1 MANSGVG
8 QSPSAPDKGCNQPPR
23 FWLCASG
30 FILRVVGLVTK
41 PMCFCQ
47 LHRLPFTLHILHGLY
62 LVDTFRI
69 LGFLFTSSAECS
81 DSPFCSHFHSIFG
94 NPPFPH
100 NPVFG
105 LRHWS
110 QHTYPEASYLALE
123 SCFLSSSFRFSFMA
137 TTGIGTGITRAWEHG
152 KYILAYYNST
162 HHWVWMSWE
171 HLGLF
176 QHVLATSWLVGH
188 SLDTLGSFF
197 SPASTT
203 TPLVGPQIPSQLQ
216 WMAFYYNLDS
226 LCDVLCSHDF
236 GALAASGDIPFDLV
250 THFPAKMSKIPR
262 LLSLPRLLC
271 SDKSQA
277 PSPSHRRLR
286 RLDGYRCT

>member
-1 MANSGVG
+1 MAMPGVG

-23 FWLCASG
+23 FCLCASG
-30 FILRVVGLVTK
+30 FILRLVGLVTK

-47 LHRLPFTLHILHGLY
+47 LHPLPSTLHILHGLY

-94 NPPFPH
+94 NSLFPH

-123 SCFLSSSFRFSFMA
+123 SCFLLSSFGLSFMA

-162 HHWVWMSWE
+162 HHWVGCHGSTWACFSMFWR
-171 HLGLF
+171 HHGLLGI
-176 QHVLATSWLVGH
+176 V
-188 SLDTLGSFF
+188 
-197 SPASTT
+197 
-203 TPLVGPQIPSQLQ
+203 
-216 WMAFYYNLDS
+216 
-226 LCDVLCSHDF
+226 
-236 GALAASGDIPFDLV
+236 
-250 THFPAKMSKIPR
+250 
-262 LLSLPRLLC
+262 
-271 SDKSQA
+271 
-277 PSPSHRRLR
+277 
-286 RLDGYRCT
+286 